1 MKNHSRYQTA
11 RKLLIFWC
19 LFIGVGAVA
28 GAAGM
33 LIKPD
38 GSAMGMQALLPYF
51 QVLPL
56 AEYLYQDYVFPGIAL
71 LLVNGIPNLAAAALL
86 LRGKKSGILW
96 GGVFGVTLML
106 WICIQFVIFP
116 FNLMSTL
123 YFIFGLLQALTGY
136 AAWVFYRQERFQAL
150 PQECPNAGTDP
161 SRLVVYFS
169 RMGYTKRAALEEA
182 NRSGAVLYEIQSTER
197 TGGTPGFWW
206 CGRYGMHRWDM
217 PIQKTDLDLSA
228 YEHVTIC
235 SPIWVFSL
243 AAPVRCFCRA
253 AHGKIRRADY
263 ILTHHMR
270 QDFWG
275 AAREM
280 DQLLGLS
287 GSDAVSIC
295 CRKGKVAARASL
307 PGEGAQS
314 RSGLQLP

>member
-116 FNLMSTL
+116 FNFMSTL

-136 AAWVFYRQERFQAL
+136 AAWVFYPAGAFSGAPPGIPERRDRSL
-150 PQECPNAGTDP
+150 PPGGLFLPHGDTQKGRPWRRRIAPEPSFMRFNPPSAPGARPGSGGAAGMGCTAGTC
-161 SRLVVYFS
+161 
-169 RMGYTKRAALEEA
+169 
-182 NRSGAVLYEIQSTER
+182 QS
-197 TGGTPGFWW
+197 
-206 CGRYGMHRWDM
+206 
-217 PIQKTDLDLSA
+217 QKADLDLSA

-235 SPIWVFSL
+235 SSHLAFSL
-243 AAPVRCFCRA
+243 AAPVAVSGRPPT
-253 AHGKIRRADY
+253 GKCRRAELHPHPTTCGG
-263 ILTHHMR
+263 ILGGR
-270 QDFWG
+270 
-275 AAREM
+275 REV

-287 GSDAVSIC
+287 GS
-295 CRKGKVAARASL
+295 
-307 PGEGAQS
+307 
-314 RSGLQLP
+314 GLL